1 MRGIVARAR
10 SLQPMDTG
18 LPIEDVVDE
27 VRRMLD
33 SPGIGILTAPPGS
46 GKTTVI
52 PIRLLDESWRG
63 GRKIVVLE
71 PRRIATRAAAH
82 RIAEL
87 MGESIGDRVGY
98 VTRDDRMV
106 SDRTVIEVVTE
117 GVLTRRLQSNP
128 ELPGTAAVLFDEVH
142 ERNLQTDLGLA
153 LTLDV
158 RSSIRQDLRV
168 LLMSATIDAERIAE
182 RISDPPAPIV
192 SGQART
198 YPIDLR
204 WLPQQ
209 RRTGVEV
216 GVSTAVRQALD
227 TVDGDVLVFLP
238 GMGEIVRCQRR
249 LEGDGIYA
257 DIHILHGSLPAA
269 EQDLAIRPSVT
280 GRPKVVLSTDIAETS
295 LTVEGVR
302 TVVDSGFARAPRFD
316 ARTGMTRLVTIPIS
330 KASADQRA
338 GRAGRTAPGLA
349 YRLWSK
355 LEHAARPSDIEA
367 EIAKVELAG
376 FMLELASWG
385 TIDPSTLTFVDPP
398 PGRTVDEALQL
409 LRRLGALDGDRIT
422 DSGRLMSN
430 LPLHPRLSR
439 MVIDSGIDQP
449 LACVLAALVDDRDI
463 FSGRPDDVPTDLVE
477 RVRLVS
483 GGADDRRVARRRV
496 ERVRRTAQDLMRRA
510 SVPPMPVDPDRSGA
524 VLALAFPD
532 RLTIRRGSRGRF
544 QMRTGTTAW
553 MQAGDSLAGEQFLIA
568 VDLDGKRKDAR
579 IRLAAPL
586 DAEDVAAMFAEHV
599 TTETDLVW
607 HGDRLTQRTR
617 RRLGGLTLDET
628 ERRPDPGPEV
638 TAALVDRV
646 TRDDLRPLNW
656 TKKARAL
663 TERVAFLHQAIGDP
677 WPDWS
682 PAGLTAT
689 PETWLAPAI
698 VNASGLDDAGQIDL
712 LALFRSLLPHQL
724 HGEIDRLAPESYRLP
739 SGRNVPLDYSSGETP
754 TLSVRVQEVFG
765 LKSHPTAG
773 GLPLTVELLSPA
785 NRPIQIT
792 SDLPGFWSGSWQE
805 VRKDM
810 AGRYPKHAWP
820 EEPR

>member
-1 MRGIVARAR
+1 MN
-10 SLQPMDTG
+10 TG
-18 LPIEDVVDE
+18 LPIEDVVDD

-52 PIRLLDESWRG
+52 PIRLLDEPWRG
-63 GRKIVVLE
+63 DRKLVVLE

-87 MGESIGDRVGY
+87 MGESVGGRVGY
-98 VTRDDRMV
+98 VTRDDRRV
-106 SDRTVIEVVTE
+106 SNRTVIEVVTE

-153 LTLDV
+153 LTLEV
-158 RSSIRQDLRV
+158 RNSLRRDLRV
-168 LLMSATIDAERIAE
+168 LLMSATIDAERIAAQ
-182 RISDPPAPIV
+182 ISEPPAPIV
-192 SGQART
+192 SGDART

-209 RRTGVEV
+209 RRTGIEV

-227 TVDGDVLVFLP
+227 NVDGDVLVFLP
-238 GMGEIVRCQRR
+238 GMGEIVRSKRR
-249 LEGDGIYA
+249 LEEDGIYA
-257 DIHILHGSLPAA
+257 DMHILHGSLPAA
-269 EQDLAIRPSVT
+269 EQDLAIRPSAT

-302 TVVDSGFARAPRFD
+302 TVVDSGLARAPRFD

-355 LEHAARPSDIEA
+355 LEHAGRPSDIEP

-376 FMLELASWG
+376 FMLELAAWG
-385 TIDPSTLTFVDPP
+385 TTDPSTLTFIDPP
-398 PGRTVDEALQL
+398 PDRTVAEALDL
-409 LRRLGALDGDRIT
+409 LRRLGALEGDRIT
-422 DSGRLMSN
+422 EMGRMMSH
-430 LPLHPRLSR
+430 LPLHPRLAH
-439 MVIDSGIDQP
+439 MVAASGIDQP
-449 LACVLAALVDDRDI
+449 LACVLAAIVDDRDL

-477 RVRLVS
+477 RVRIIS
-483 GGADDRRVARRRV
+483 EGWNDRRVSRGRA
-496 ERVRRTAQDLMRRA
+496 ERVRRTANDLMRRA
-510 SVPPMPVDPDRSGA
+510 SVPPLPVDPDRSGA

-532 RLTIRRGSRGRF
+532 RLSIRRGSRGRF

-586 DAEDVAAMFAEHV
+586 DAEDVAAMFAEEV
-599 TTETDLVW
+599 TTETDVTW
-607 HGDRLTQRTR
+607 QGDRLVERTR
-617 RRLGGLTLDET
+617 RRLGGLTLDEI
-628 ERRPDPGPEV
+628 ERRPEPGPQVVE
-638 TAALVDRV
+638 ALIDRV
-646 TRDDLRPLNW
+646 GGEGLRHLNW
-656 TKKARAL
+656 TKKARTL
-663 TERVAFLHQAIGDP
+663 SERVSFLHRAVGDP
-677 WPDWS
+677 WPDWTVETLAATADEWLS
-682 PAGLTAT
+682 PYLVTAT
-689 PETWLAPAI
+689 
-698 VNASGLDDAGQIDL
+698 GLDDVASIDL
-712 LALFRSLLPHQL
+712 LGLFRSLLPHQL
-724 HGEIDRLAPESYRLP
+724 HSDLDRLAPESFRLP
-739 SGRNVPLDYSSGETP
+739 GGRTVALDYSSGRAP

-765 LKSHPTAG
+765 LTSHPTAG
-773 GLPLTVELLSPA
+773 GLPLIVELLSPA

-792 SDLPGFWSGSWQE
+792 SDLPGFWSGSWHE
-805 VRKDM
+805 VRKEM

-820 EEPR
+820 EDPSSG

>member
-1 MRGIVARAR
+1 V
-10 SLQPMDTG
+10 DTG
-18 LPIEDVVDE
+18 LPIEDVVDD

-46 GKTTVI
+46 GKTTVV
-52 PIRLLDESWRG
+52 PIRLLDEPWRG
-63 GRKIVVLE
+63 DRKIVVLE

-87 MGESIGDRVGY
+87 MGESVGGRVGY
-98 VTRDDRMV
+98 VTRDDRRV
-106 SDRTVIEVVTE
+106 SERTVIEVVTE

-158 RSSIRQDLRV
+158 RNSLRRDLRV
-168 LLMSATIDAERIAE
+168 LLMSATIDAERIAAQ
-182 RISDPPAPIV
+182 ISQPPAPIV
-192 SGQART
+192 SGNART
-198 YPIDLR
+198 YPIELR

-209 RRTGVEV
+209 RRTGIEV

-227 TVDGDVLVFLP
+227 NVDGDVLVFLP
-238 GMGEIVRCQRR
+238 GMGEIVRSKRR
-249 LEGDGIYA
+249 LEEDGIYA
-257 DIHILHGSLPAA
+257 DMHILHGSLPAA
-269 EQDLAIRPSVT
+269 EQDLAIRPSAT

-302 TVVDSGFARAPRFD
+302 TVVDSGLARAPRFD
-316 ARTGMTRLVTIPIS
+316 ARTGMTRLVTIPVS

-367 EIAKVELAG
+367 EITKVELAG

-385 TIDPSTLTFVDPP
+385 TIDPSTLTFIDPP
-398 PGRTVDEALQL
+398 PDRTVGEALEL

-430 LPLHPRLSR
+430 LPLHPRLAR

-477 RVRLVS
+477 RVRMVS
-483 GGADDRRVARRRV
+483 GGAEDRRVARRRV
-496 ERVRRTAQDLMRRA
+496 ERVGRTARDLMRRA
-510 SVPPMPVDPDRSGA
+510 SVPPMPVDPERSGA

-586 DAEDVAAMFAEHV
+586 DAEEVATMFADEV
-599 TTETDLVW
+599 TTDTDLVW
-607 HGDRLTQRTR
+607 HGNRLTERTR

-628 ERRPDPGPEV
+628 ERRPEPGPDT

-663 TERVAFLHQAIGDP
+663 TERVAFLHRAIGEP

-682 PAGLTAT
+682 HTGLISTS
-689 PETWLAPAI
+689 EIWLAPTL
-698 VNASGLDDAGQIDL
+698 VNATGLDDVERVDL
-712 LALFRSLLPHQL
+712 LALFRSLLPHAL
-724 HGEIDRLAPESYRLP
+724 HSDIDRLAPESFQLP
-739 SGRNVPLDYSSGETP
+739 SGRKVPLDYSSGEAP

-805 VRKDM
+805 VRKDI
-810 AGRYPKHAWP
+810 AGRYPRHAWP
-820 EEPR
+820 EDPGSA

>member
-1 MRGIVARAR
+1 
-10 SLQPMDTG
+10 MDTG
-18 LPIEDVVDE
+18 LPIEDVVDD

-46 GKTTVI
+46 GKTTVV
-52 PIRLLDESWRG
+52 PIRLLDETWRAG
-63 GRKIVVLE
+63 GKLVVLE

-87 MGESIGDRVGY
+87 MGESVGDRVGY
-98 VTRDDRMV
+98 VTRDDRRV

-117 GVLTRRLQSNP
+117 GVLTRRLQTNP

-158 RSSIRQDLRV
+158 RNSLRRDLRV
-168 LLMSATIDAERIAE
+168 LLMSATIDAERIAGQ
-182 RISDPPAPIV
+182 IADPAAPIV

-198 YPIDLR
+198 HPIDLR
-204 WLPQQ
+204 WLPQP
-209 RRTGVEV
+209 RRTGIEV
-216 GVSTAVRQALD
+216 GVSSAVRQALD
-227 TVDGDVLVFLP
+227 SVDGDVLVFLP
-238 GMGEIVRCQRR
+238 GMGEIVRSKRR
-249 LEGDGIYA
+249 LEEDGIYG

-269 EQDLAIRPSVT
+269 EQDLAIRPSTT

-302 TVVDSGFARAPRFD
+302 TVVDSGLARAPRFD

-338 GRAGRTAPGLA
+338 GRAGRTAPGAA

-367 EIAKVELAG
+367 EITKVELAG

-385 TIDPSTLTFVDPP
+385 TIDPTTLTFIDPP
-398 PGRTVDEALQL
+398 PGRTVEEALEL
-409 LRRLGALDGDRIT
+409 LRRLGALDGGRIT
-422 DSGRLMSN
+422 ETGRLMSN

-439 MVIDSGIDQP
+439 MVVDGGIDQP

-463 FSGRPDDVPTDLVE
+463 FSGRPDEVPTDLVE
-477 RVRLVS
+477 RVRIVA
-483 GGADDRRVARRRV
+483 GGGEDRRVGRRRV

-510 SVPPMPVDPDRSGA
+510 SVPPMPVDPERSGA

-586 DAEDVAAMFAEHV
+586 DAEDVAAMFADEV
-599 TTETDLVW
+599 TTEADLVW
-607 HGDRLTQRTR
+607 RGDRLTRRVR

-628 ERRPDPGPEV
+628 ERRPDPGPDV
-638 TAALVDRV
+638 TAALLDRV
-646 TRDDLRPLNW
+646 VRDELRVLQW

-663 TERVAFLHQAIGDP
+663 AERAAFLHKAIGDP

-682 PAGLTAT
+682 PAGLIAT
-689 PETWLAPAI
+689 IESWLAPAL
-698 VNASGLDDAGQIDL
+698 VDATGLDELDRLDV
-712 LALFRSLLPHQL
+712 LALLRSRLPHQL
-724 HGEIDRLAPESYRLP
+724 HGEIDRLAPESYQLP
-739 SGRNVPLDYSSGETP
+739 SGRSVPLDYSSGETP

-765 LKSHPTAG
+765 LTSHPTAG

-792 SDLPGFWSGSWQE
+792 SDLPGFWTGSWQE

-820 EEPR
+820 EDPSSA